1 MKIRQIM
8 VKDNRP
14 SVQYKEILSMK
25 NRIKR
30 GSLLVRWWFTV
41 KMALHGIL
49 ANPLRSALTILGV
62 AIGVAS
68 VVSLMGIGEGARK
81 AVVEQFESLGAN
93 VITINANDTSVEF
106 QPSYSEELL
115 ERVESLEAATPVVDY
130 KASIKWR
137 RTRGKIAVLGV
148 NNEFP
153 HIRDHKLVAGHFFTS
168 LHVKKRLPVVVLGY
182 NVATSLLGGRNPV
195 GRSLTLD
202 GETYRIIGVLAQK
215 GSGKADDIDD
225 KIVIPYTCA
234 LKMSE
239 KRTVNA
245 IWAKASSKQEADLA
259 IVQLGRIIKRRLG
272 LDQKAPTSSSGG
284 EEAEGGSMEADMGP
298 KPASAESGGA
308 GPILPSAGDD
318 LVTITN
324 LNQLVKEADKANRVM
339 TLLLGGIAAVS
350 LLVGGLGIMNIMLV
364 SVTERRT
371 EIGVRRAL
379 GAKQMDLLLQFLL
392 EALYVSI
399 IGSVAGITAGVWGL
413 NIFESQGF
421 QTAVSFKA
429 IKIASVVALSSG
441 LLFGV
446 YPAISASSV
455 PPVEALRSQ

>member
-1 MKIRQIM
+1 MQK
-8 VKDNRP
+8 K
-14 SVQYKEILSMK
+14 L
-25 NRIKR
+25 KR
-30 GSLLVRWWFTV
+30 GSFLVRWWFTI

-68 VVSLMGIGEGARK
+68 VVSLMGIGEGARL

-93 VITINANDTSVEF
+93 VITITAHDASVEF
-106 QPSYSEELL
+106 EPDYSVELV
-115 ERVESLEAATPVVDY
+115 ERVEGLEAATPVI
-130 KASIKWR
+130 SNNTTLKWR
-137 RTRGKIAVLGV
+137 RTRGKISILGV

-153 HIRDHKLVAGHFFTS
+153 YIRDHRLAAGHFFTS
-168 LHVKKRLPVVVLGY
+168 IHVKQRSPVVVLGY
-182 NVATSLLGGRNPV
+182 NVATTLLGGRNPV
-195 GRSLTLD
+195 GRSITLD
-202 GETYRIIGVLAQK
+202 GETYRIIGVLTQK
-215 GSGKADDIDD
+215 GPGKADDIDN
-225 KIVIPYTCA
+225 KVVIPYTSA
-234 LKMSE
+234 LKITQ
-239 KRTVNA
+239 KRTVEA
-245 IWAKASSKQEADLA
+245 IWGKAESKEKADLA
-259 IVQLGRIIKRRLG
+259 IVQLGRILKRKLG
-272 LDQKAPTSSSGG
+272 IDQKAPSHSQASSGDS
-284 EEAEGGSMEADMGP
+284 EGGGIEGKGESAPTVEAP
-298 KPASAESGGA
+298 PS
-308 GPILPSAGDD
+308 PVLPSAGDD
-318 LVTITN
+318 LITITN
-324 LNQLVKEADKANRVM
+324 LNQLVKEADQANRVM

-379 GAKQMDLLLQFLL
+379 GAKQGDLLLQFLL

-399 IGSVAGITAGVWGL
+399 IGSVAGIAAGIWGL
-413 NIFESQGF
+413 NIFQGQGF

-429 IKIASVVALSSG
+429 IRIATVVALSSG

>member
-1 MKIRQIM
+1 
-8 VKDNRP
+8 
-14 SVQYKEILSMK
+14 MK
-25 NRIKR
+25 NRTKR

-41 KMALHGIL
+41 KMAFHGIL

-68 VVSLMGIGEGARK
+68 VVSLMGIGEGARR

-93 VITINANDTSVEF
+93 VVMITANDPSVEF
-106 QPSYSEELL
+106 QPSYHEELL
-115 ERVESLEAATPVVDY
+115 ERVQGLKAATPVVDH

-153 HIRDHKLVAGHFFTS
+153 HIRDHKLVSGHFFTS
-168 LHVKKRLPVVVLGY
+168 LHVKQRLPVVVLGY

-195 GRSLTLD
+195 GRPITIN
-202 GETYRIIGVLAQK
+202 GETYRIIGVLSQK
-215 GSGKADDIDD
+215 GAGKADDIDN
-225 KIVIPYTCA
+225 KVVIPYTAA
-234 LKMSE
+234 LKMAE

-272 LDQKAPTSSSGG
+272 IDQKAPTYSSSGEG
-284 EEAEGGSMEADMGP
+284 EAEGMEGDRGP
-298 KPASAESGGA
+298 GQEPSEAGGA
-308 GPILPSAGDD
+308 SPILPSAGDD
-318 LVTITN
+318 LITITN

-379 GAKQMDLLLQFLL
+379 GAKQTDLLLQFLL

-399 IGSVAGITAGVWGL
+399 IGSLAGITAGVWGL